1 MVDFGASEVD
11 GVDLTTVN
19 GFGTGTGG
27 GFDAFALFGVTAVA
41 GTAGDDTIM
50 MTTTSDVT
58 IDGRDGDD
66 TLAGGA
72 GDDSL
77 MGGGGMD
84 RFVFTDNG
92 GSDIIGDFEVGLD
105 LIDLQQAGISEFGEL
120 EISRVKNNTLINY
133 GEGSVELSGVN
144 SNQIDED
151 SFIFV
156 A

>member
-1 MVDFGASEVD
+1 
-11 GVDLTTVN
+11 
-19 GFGTGTGG
+19 
-27 GFDAFALFGVTAVA
+27 
-41 GTAGDDTIM
+41 
-50 MTTTSDVT
+50 
-58 IDGRDGDD
+58 
-66 TLAGGA
+66 
-72 GDDSL
+72 

-84 RFVFTDNG
+84 RFVFTDTG

-105 LIDLQQAGISEFGEL
+105 LIDLSQLSEPIVFDEL
-120 EISRVKNNTLINY
+120 DISRVKNNTLINY

>member
-1 MVDFGASEVD
+1 MLEAR
-11 GVDLTTVN
+11 
-19 GFGTGTGG
+19 
-27 GFDAFALFGVTAVA
+27 DAA
-41 GTAGDDTIM
+41 AGDDTIV
-50 MTTTSDVT
+50 MTTTSDVS

-77 MGGGGMD
+77 MGGAGMD

-105 LIDLQQAGISEFGEL
+105 LIDLQQAGVTGFGEL
-120 EISRVKNNTLINY
+120 DISRVKNNTLIDY
-133 GEGSVELSGVN
+133 GDGSVEFSGVHV
-144 SNQIDED
+144 NQIDEN
-151 SFIFV
+151 SFIF